1 MKSTGLNKTGELTSH
16 FFRNEYGKLVAV
28 ITRYL
33 GSEHVETAEDIVQDA
48 LLQATKHWDLHGIP
62 DQPKAWLYTT
72 ARNLALNALK
82 RRKHQR
88 AYTFHQTN
96 GTFEV
101 EQLPFSEELIEDSQL
116 KMMFWC
122 CHDSIPE
129 HSRIALILKILSG
142 FSISEIANAFF
153 SNKETINKRL
163 VRGRKQLR
171 NVELD
176 SPNEQDLNHR
186 LQTVLKTIY
195 LLFNEGYLP
204 AIKNQTIRFDLCLE
218 AIRLAQLLSDSQL
231 IPKKADIHALLALMY
246 FNVARFKSRVSKTGE
261 LMDLREQDRSK
272 WDKELIQYGIQF
284 LDRVVHGNTLSSYAL
299 MATIS
304 ANHCVAASYDKTD
317 WERILSLYDE
327 LLLLEQSPIVQLNRC
342 VVLAEVKGIPS
353 AITKLKDLG
362 TQTDIHRYYLYH
374 FTLAEFYKRDQQ
386 WLASKLAYEEALKLS
401 ENPRDRE
408 ILKKKKQALVPNS
421 SSQLS

>member
-1 MKSTGLNKTGELTSH
+1 MKSTGLNKTGELTAH

-82 RRKHQR
+82 RRKHHR
-88 AYTFHQTN
+88 TYALHQANNTS
-96 GTFEV
+96 TA

-129 HSRIALILKILSG
+129 PSRIALILKILSG
-142 FSISEIANAFF
+142 FSITEIASAFF

-171 NVELD
+171 NVEFD
-176 SPNEQDLNHR
+176 SPHEQHLNQR

-204 AIKNQTIRFDLCLE
+204 SSENQIIRFDLCLE
-218 AIRLAQLLSDSQL
+218 AIRLAQLLSDSEL
-231 IPKKADIHALLALMY
+231 ITKKADIHALLALMY
-246 FNVARFKSRVSKTGE
+246 FNVARFKSRTSETGE
-261 LMDLREQDRSK
+261 LMDLKEQDRSK
-272 WDKELIQYGIQF
+272 WDAELIQYGIQF
-284 LDRVVHGNTLSSYAL
+284 LDLVVQGDTLSSYAL
-299 MATIS
+299 LATIS
-304 ANHCVAASYDKTD
+304 GHHCIAKSYEKTD
-317 WERILSLYDE
+317 WTTILSLYDQ
-327 LLLLEQSPIVQLNRC
+327 LLLLEKSPIVQLNRC
-342 VVLAEVKGIPS
+342 VVLAEVAGTPT
-353 AITKLKDLG
+353 AIEELTKLG
-362 TQTDIHRYYLYH
+362 AQTDINRYYLYH
-374 FTLAEFYKRDQQ
+374 FTLAELYKREQQ
-386 WLASKLAYEEALKLS
+386 WSASKLAYEEARNLS
-401 ENPRDRE
+401 KNPRDQE
-408 ILKKKKQALVPNS
+408 ILKKKKQALVPYL